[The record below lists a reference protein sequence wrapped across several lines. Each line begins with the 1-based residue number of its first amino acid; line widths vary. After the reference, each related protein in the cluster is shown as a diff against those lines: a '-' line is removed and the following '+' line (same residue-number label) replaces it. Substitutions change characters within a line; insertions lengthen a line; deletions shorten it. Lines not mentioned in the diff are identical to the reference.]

1 LVYRVVFFFFLLY
14 RGIFIMKP
22 LLFRDILPT
31 VLVPPVTGV
40 HGNNRPYA
48 NSFDHA
54 RVFRDRAGSGVKRAR
69 RDGQDELLDAVYD
82 LTRDFPPVVP
92 PDRPALDVAA
102 IKNVLVEATTMVD
115 GLRPVL
121 EREDASND
129 SKAIVRMLQTLV
141 NLVGAVVEKGIEPIS
156 AAVVGVAGNPTG
168 RGFASAARRLANP
181 PLPQPK
187 PPTPGKR
194 ELIEA
199 LEKSDKEAVLFG
211 ANLGAA
217 TMAHRGSLNANLT
230 ADLQRK
236 VVSKAEGKP
245 EAQVNESLRIV
256 EDALSCVENLEFM
269 GQRTQPYIN
278 AREGA
283 TGEFCSMPVKLSF
296 QDRDSRINFERS
308 IRDHTGLRVIQSLP
322 RPVREEM
329 AVFRKAMEERYPGK
343 IIMTRPNL
351 RTLEYIAL
359 MKDDGEKRWTDCLE
373 RHPIPLGVMLPN
385 FVKSSGVVLPDV
397 GPYLQ
402 GGEGGEEM
410 EEDGAAGGGS

>member
-1 LVYRVVFFFFLLY
+1 
-14 RGIFIMKP
+14 MKP

-40 HGNNRPYA
+40 NGNNRPYA
-48 NSFDHA
+48 NSFDQA
-54 RVFRDRAGSGVKRAR
+54 RIFRDRVGSGAKRPR

-102 IKNVLVEATTMVD
+102 IKTVLVEATTMVD
-115 GLRPVL
+115 GLRPIL
-121 EREDASND
+121 ERDDVSSD
-129 SKAIVRMLQTLV
+129 SKAIVKMLQTLV
-141 NLVGAVVEKGIEPIS
+141 NLVGPVVEKGVEPLS

-181 PLPQPK
+181 PPPQPK

-199 LEKSDKEAVLFG
+199 LEKAEKEAVLFG

-217 TMAHRGSLNANLT
+217 AMAHRGTLNANLT

-236 VVSKAEGKP
+236 VVGKAEGKP
-245 EAQVNESLRIV
+245 ESHIAESLRIV

-278 AREGA
+278 QREGA

-308 IRDHTGLRVIQSLP
+308 IREHTGLRVIQSLP

-343 IIMTRPNL
+343 IIMTRPNT

-359 MKDDGEKRWTDCLE
+359 MKDDGEKRWSDCAE
-373 RHPIPLGVMLPN
+373 RHPIPRGIMLAG
-385 FVKSSGVVLPDV
+385 FVKSASVVLPDV
-397 GPYLQ
+397 GPLRGEDDQ
-402 GGEGGEEM
+402 GDEM
-410 EEDGAAGGGS
+410 EEEEGAGGGGS